1 MKEYILSLCFA
12 ILFCAGVN
20 ILIPSKKYEGI
31 IRILCGVFVIAT
43 VVTPLKKA
51 VLGGNIQRNTSK
63 VFESDPDFELR
74 VSESQRIFTS
84 LLSDESRFTELI
96 EDTAEKATGENAFV
110 RISDGKVYVAGISEE
125 KRPQAEEHIKSLGA
139 EDVIFE

>member
-12 ILFCAGVN
+12 ILFCTGVN
-20 ILIPSKKYEGI
+20 ILIPNKKYEGI

-43 VVTPLKKA
+43 VVTPLKNA
-51 VLGGNIQRNTSK
+51 VLGANIQRNTAK
-63 VFESDPDFELR
+63 IFESDYDFELR

-84 LLSDESRFTELI
+84 LLSDESRFAELI
-96 EDTAEKATGENAFV
+96 EEEAKRLTGEEAFV
-110 RISDGKVYVAGISEE
+110 RITDGKVYVAGISEE
-125 KRPQAEEHIKSLGA
+125 KRPQVEEYIKSLGA

>member
-12 ILFCAGVN
+12 ILFCTGVN
-20 ILIPSKKYEGI
+20 ILVPGKKYEGI

-51 VLGGNIQRNTSK
+51 VLGSNIQRNTAK
-63 VFESDPDFELR
+63 IFESDPDFELR

-84 LLSDESRFTELI
+84 LLSDESRFNELI
-96 EDTAEKATGENAFV
+96 EDGVQEVTGEDAFV

-125 KRPQAEEHIKSLGA
+125 KHPQAEEYIKSLGA